1 MMIQYLQAII
11 LFEVALLIYLAGY
24 VNGRKKN

>member
-1 MMIQYLQAII
+1 MIQYLQAII

-24 VNGRKKN
+24 VHGRNKN